1 VIDGLCCTTE
11 VSYTCF
17 VSTNVVGDTAEEK
30 ALVNQWMEY
39 RITKIDPCE
48 NDARSIQGILK
59 VT

>member
-1 VIDGLCCTTE
+1 
-11 VSYTCF
+11 